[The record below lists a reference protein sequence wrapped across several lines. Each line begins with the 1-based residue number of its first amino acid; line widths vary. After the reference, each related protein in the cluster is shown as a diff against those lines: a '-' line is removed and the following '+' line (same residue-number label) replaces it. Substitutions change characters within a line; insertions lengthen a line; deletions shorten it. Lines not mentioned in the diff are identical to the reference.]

1 MAINFTKPMINQ
13 LQQEITEITAK
24 IKSVQ
29 NNKEK
34 SKLKI
39 DQLQRNIQL
48 SKSHNDISNKM
59 TRITKLNG
67 EIKDS
72 NRTQAELSKQL
83 TLKKNSLKKLQVN
96 GE

>member
-13 LQQEITEITAK
+13 LQQEITDITAK

-29 NNKEK
+29 NNKER

-39 DQLQRNIQL
+39 DQLQKNIQL

-59 TRITKLNG
+59 TRITKLNA
-67 EIKDS
+67 EIKNS